1 MNKHF
6 IFSLLFGASLVLSA
20 NIVQAQNSE
29 SYESLMKKGNDKF
42 SAKDYISAKTYYEMA
57 LKQKANDPTAKQK
70 LSETVKKIQED
81 GARQEVFYAHLD
93 EGDRLN
99 GMQKYEEALA
109 EYEAALAV
117 FPDDKYV
124 TAQAEAVRVILKE
137 RKDKQDAFDL
147 AMSQGET
154 LLEEENFD
162 AAIMQF
168 ETAIEIF
175 PTDKLPK
182 EKLAEAMQKK
192 QLYEEK
198 MARFDKLMEEANQF
212 GLRKNYDAAIGKID
226 EALALFPNDLSASA
240 KREEYQ
246 AAKGTADRY
255 NGIIAEADR
264 LYEAK
269 AYREAKVQYQ
279 SALTVVSGDAYA
291 TDMIARLDP
300 LIAELEAQEE
310 AERLAAEELAARL
323 AAEAEAARIAAEEEA
338 ARIAAEE
345 EAARLAAEEAARIA
359 AEEEAA
365 RIAAEQEA
373 ARLAA
378 EEAAR
383 IAAEEEAARLAAEA
397 EAARI
402 AAEEEAARLAAE
414 AEAARIAAEEEAA
427 RQAALA
433 AAEAERQATIKA
445 MLDEADALFN
455 QQEYA
460 TAKVKYQE
468 VVAFDEGNATA
479 TAKISQIDGIFAQMA
494 AELQQ
499 HFNDAMN
506 AGNQAMSAERFA
518 EAITHYQS
526 ALVYK
531 PEDENAAKQLAAAEK
546 AENDRIAALRVQ
558 YDAFIKEGD
567 ANFKSN
573 TFDKAIE
580 AYTKAEELG
589 LESYPT
595 EMIAR
600 IGEIIE
606 QNKLYELNSEP
617 TLLAAGQAK
626 RFEFNKIDIAV
637 RRSNYVIIKVRNPHP
652 EKTFPMIVSFGGAG
666 GKNGGF
672 VLPIAATEEEKTF
685 IFRIGSQYKWFS
697 EDNTWIELVSENNEI
712 EISKVEVSRSN

>member
-1 MNKHF
+1 MHKKF
-6 IFSLLFGASLVLSA
+6 IFTILFGASLVLSA
-20 NIVQAQNSE
+20 NFVQAQE
-29 SYESLMKKGNDKF
+29 AETYESLMKKGNDKYA
-42 SAKDYISAKTYYEMA
+42 AKDYISAKTYYEMA

-81 GARQEVFYAHLD
+81 GARQEIFYAHLD
-93 EGDRLN
+93 TGDQFYSQQR
-99 GMQKYEEALA
+99 YEEALS
-109 EYEAALAV
+109 EYELALKV
-117 FPDDKYV
+117 FPEDKYV
-124 TAQAEAVRVILKE
+124 TAQAEAVRAILKE
-137 RKDKQDAFDL
+137 RQDKQDAFDL

-168 ETAIEIF
+168 ESAIEIF

-182 EKLAEAMQKK
+182 EKLAEAKQKK
-192 QLYEEK
+192 QLYTEK
-198 MARFDKLMEEANQF
+198 MTRFDKLMEEANQQ
-212 GLRKNYDAAIGKID
+212 GLRKNYDAAIAKID
-226 EALALFPNDLSASA
+226 EALTLFPNDLNANT
-240 KREEYQ
+240 KRSEYQ
-246 AAKGTADRY
+246 AAKSTTDRY

-269 AYREAKVQYQ
+269 AYREAKAQYQ
-279 SALTVVSGDAYA
+279 SALAVISGDAYA
-291 TDMIARLDP
+291 TDMISRLDP
-300 LIAELEAQEE
+300 LIAQQDAEE

-338 ARIAAEE
+338 ARLAAEA
-345 EAARLAAEEAARIA
+345 EAARLAAEAEAARIA

-383 IAAEEEAARLAAEA
+383 IAAEEK
-397 EAARI
+397 
-402 AAEEEAARLAAE
+402 
-414 AEAARIAAEEEAA
+414 AA

-433 AAEAERQATIKA
+433 AAEAERQATIKT
-445 MLDEADALFN
+445 MMDEADALFN

-468 VVAFDEGNATA
+468 IVAFDEGNAA
-479 TAKISQIDGIFAQMA
+479 ASAKIKEIDGILAQMA
-494 AELQQ
+494 AEIEQ
-499 HFNDAMN
+499 HYNNAMN
-506 AGNQAMSAERFA
+506 SGNQAMSAEKFA

-531 PEDENAAKQLAAAEK
+531 PEDATAQTQLAAAEK

-558 YDAFIKEGD
+558 YNAFIKEGD
-567 ANFKSN
+567 ANFRSN

-589 LESYPT
+589 LETYPT

-606 QNKLYELNSEP
+606 QNKLYELNSGP
-617 TLLAAGQAK
+617 ILLAAGQAQ
-626 RFEFNKIDIAV
+626 RFDFNKIEVAV

-672 VLPIAATEEEKTF
+672 VLPIAAVEEEKTF
-685 IFRIGSQYKWFS
+685 IFRIGSLYKWFS
-697 EDNTWIELVSENNEI
+697 EDNTWIELISENNEV

>member
-1 MNKHF
+1 MHKKL
-6 IFSLLFGASLVLSA
+6 IFTVLFGASLVLSA
-20 NIVQAQNSE
+20 NIATAQE
-29 SYESLMKKGNDKF
+29 TETYESLMKKGNDKYG
-42 SAKDYISAKTYYEMA
+42 AKDYISAKTYYEMA

-99 GMQKYEEALA
+99 GQERYEEALA

-117 FPDDKYV
+117 FPNDKYV
-124 TAQAEAVRVILKE
+124 TAQAESIRAILKE

-147 AMSQGET
+147 AMSQGEA

-168 ETAIEIF
+168 EAAIAIF

-182 EKLAEAMQKK
+182 EKLADAKQKK
-192 QLYEEK
+192 QLYAEK
-198 MARFDKLMEEANQF
+198 VARFDKLMEEANQQ
-212 GLRKNYDAAIGKID
+212 GLRKNYDAAIAKID
-226 EALALFPNDLSASA
+226 EALTLFPNDLTASA
-240 KREEYQ
+240 KRTEFQ

-255 NGIIAEADR
+255 NSIIAEADR

-269 AYREAKVQYQ
+269 AYREAKAQYQ
-279 SALTVVSGDAYA
+279 NALAVVSGDAYA

-300 LIAELEAQEE
+300 LIAQQDAEE
-310 AERLAAEELAARL
+310 AARLAAEAEAARL

-338 ARIAAEE
+338 ARLAAEA
-345 EAARLAAEEAARIA
+345 EAARLAAEAEAARIA

-402 AAEEEAARLAAE
+402 AAEEEAAR
-414 AEAARIAAEEEAA
+414 
-427 RQAALA
+427 QAAIA

-445 MLDEADALFN
+445 MLDEADGLFN
-455 QQEYA
+455 QKEYA
-460 TAKVKYQE
+460 QAKTKYQE

-479 TAKISQIDGIFAQMA
+479 TAKIKEIDGIFAQMA

-499 HFNDAMN
+499 HFDNAMS
-506 AGNQAMSAERFA
+506 AGNQAMSAEKFA

-526 ALVYK
+526 ALAYK
-531 PEDENAAKQLAAAEK
+531 PEDPTAIAQLAAAEK
-546 AENDRIAALRVQ
+546 AESDRIAALRVQ
-558 YDAFIKEGD
+558 YNAFIKEGD

-600 IGEIIE
+600 ISEIIE

-617 TLLAAGQAK
+617 TMLAAGEAK
-626 RFEFNKIDIAV
+626 RFDFNKIDIAV

-652 EKTFPMIVSFGGAG
+652 DKTFPMIVSFGGSG

-685 IFRIGSQYKWFS
+685 IFRIGSLYKWFS
-697 EDNTWIELVSENNEI
+697 EDNTWIELVSENNEV